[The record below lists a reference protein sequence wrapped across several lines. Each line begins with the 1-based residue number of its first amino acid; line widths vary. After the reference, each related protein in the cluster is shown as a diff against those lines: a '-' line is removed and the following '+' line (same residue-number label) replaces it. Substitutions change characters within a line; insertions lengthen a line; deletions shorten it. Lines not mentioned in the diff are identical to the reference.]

1 MEATFDPNAFYLY
14 EVMGG
19 WVGGIGGG
27 LGGFFLGLFLC
38 LQGMGDDN
46 GYGAL
51 VCVFS
56 GGGIGYLLGTS
67 IGATAGVSIVGGM
80 NNVQGNVL
88 LSFLGS
94 AAGTGGGVLSVAA
107 LSGSEFGE
115 NLDGSLFFFGLPL
128 LSSIGA
134 TLGYNVDARVV
145 IPDRD
150 DN

>member
-1 MEATFDPNAFYLY
+1 MEATFDPNVFYVT
-14 EVMGG
+14 EVIGG

-38 LQGMGDDN
+38 LQGMGDDS
-46 GYGAL
+46 GYAGLACIL
-51 VCVFS
+51 T
-56 GGGIGYLLGTS
+56 GGGIGYLAGTS
-67 IGATAGVSIVGGM
+67 IGATVGVSIVGGM

-88 LSFLGS
+88 MSALGGVV
-94 AAGTGGGVLSVAA
+94 GTGGGVLSVAA

-115 NLDGSLFFFGLPL
+115 KLDGNLFFFGLPL

-150 DN
+150 DD